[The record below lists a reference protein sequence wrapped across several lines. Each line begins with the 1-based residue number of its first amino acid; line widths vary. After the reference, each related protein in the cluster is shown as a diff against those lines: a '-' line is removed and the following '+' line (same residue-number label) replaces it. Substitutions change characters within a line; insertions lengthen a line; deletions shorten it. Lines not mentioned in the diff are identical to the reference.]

1 MNESENTTGARD
13 TLITLAAIIVILAG
27 LRAAASLVTP
37 FLLAIFFATV
47 SLPPFLWLCKK
58 KIPTSVA
65 LLLVVLVYVA
75 VLTGA
80 AFIVNNAVADFSTNL
95 PKYQSRLAAEQESV
109 VKWLESTGIK
119 TPDFTFLDAASPS
132 ALMGLAGTALGQIAT
147 LLANGFLVGLT
158 VIFILLEASTF
169 ADKMRSTLKNSDD
182 SLPRLRYFSQT
193 VQRYM
198 ALKTILSLATGA
210 LIWIWLG
217 ILGVDFA
224 LLWGFVAFLLNY
236 IPNVGSIIAAIPAV
250 LLALAQ
256 LGVGPA
262 ILTLVGYLVVNNVV
276 GNVIEPKVMG
286 KGLGLSTL
294 TVFVSLVFWGWIF
307 GIVGMLLAVPL
318 TMTLKIGFDSSP
330 QTRWIARLLSDK
342 TRGG

>member
-1 MNESENTTGARD
+1 MKESESTTGARNA
-13 TLITLAAIIVILAG
+13 LVILASIIVILAG
-27 LRAAASLVTP
+27 LRAAASLITP

-47 SLPPFLWLCKK
+47 SLPPFLWLCRKK
-58 KIPTSVA
+58 VPTIVA
-65 LLLVVLVYVA
+65 LLLVVLLYA
-75 VLTGA
+75 GVLTGA
-80 AFIVNNAVADFSTNL
+80 AFIVNNAVADFSANL
-95 PKYQSRLAAEQESV
+95 PKYQSRLAVEEEDV
-109 VKWLESTGIK
+109 LKWLESTGIK
-119 TPDFTFLDAASPS
+119 PPDFKFLDAASPS
-132 ALMGLAGTALGQIAT
+132 ALMGLAATALGEIAS

-158 VIFILLEASTF
+158 VIFILLEATTF
-169 ADKMRSTLKNSDD
+169 ADKMRSAFTNSEE
-182 SLPRLRYFSQT
+182 SLPRLRHFSQT

-198 ALKTILSLATGA
+198 ALKTIISLITGA
-210 LIWIWLG
+210 LIWIWLA

-224 LLWGFVAFLLNY
+224 LLWGFVAFLLNF

-286 KGLGLSTL
+286 RGLGLSTL
-294 TVFVSLVFWGWIF
+294 VVFVSLVFWGWIF
-307 GIVGMLLAVPL
+307 GIVGMLLSVPL

-342 TRGG
+342 P

>member
-1 MNESENTTGARD
+1 MNESKSTTGARD
-13 TLITLAAIIVILAG
+13 ALVILAAIIVILAG

-47 SLPPFLWLCKK
+47 SLPPFFWLCRKK
-58 KIPTSVA
+58 VPTIIA
-65 LLLVVLVYVA
+65 LLLVVLLYA
-75 VLTGA
+75 GVLIGA
-80 AFIVNNAVADFSTNL
+80 AFIVNNAVADFSANL
-95 PKYQSRLAAEQESV
+95 PKYQSRLAAEEEDLL
-109 VKWLESTGIK
+109 KWLESTGIK
-119 TPDFTFLDAASPS
+119 PPDFTFLDAASPS
-132 ALMGLAGTALGQIAT
+132 ALMGIAGTALGEIAT

-158 VIFILLEASTF
+158 VIFILLEATTF
-169 ADKMRSTLKNSDD
+169 ADKMRSAFKNSEE
-182 SLPRLRYFSQT
+182 SLPRLLHFSQT

-198 ALKTILSLATGA
+198 ALKTIISLTTGA
-210 LIWIWLG
+210 LIWIWLA

-262 ILTLVGYLVVNNVV
+262 ILTLSGYLVVNNVI

-294 TVFVSLVFWGWIF
+294 VVFVSLVFWGWIF

-342 TRGG
+342 A